1 MWGSPGHLL
10 YEALAQHPSCRTAT
24 IWRSL
29 SPFWGEEYTVH
40 LPLDFHHLA
49 VYVLDEDT
57 VGCVMGGWGVHG
69 DPKSHANLHTKK
81 TGAASNP

>member
-1 MWGSPGHLL
+1 M
-10 YEALAQHPSCRTAT
+10 
-24 IWRSL
+24 
-29 SPFWGEEYTVH
+29 H

-57 VGCVMGGWGVHG
+57 VGCVVGGWGVHG

-81 TGAASNP
+81 KGAASNP